1 MGLSFQ
7 QDNRFHLPPL
17 AASPAEASTIAGV
30 FNTEPVLEQAAT
42 EKALREALLT
52 SRFVHLST
60 HGFHNVA
67 APSFQCLFLAPEGDS
82 DGRLYAHELLQ
93 MDLRGLEIL
102 TLSACETALG
112 RFDEWDNLRGLP
124 ASFLLAGVA
133 TIIGTLWPVGLD
145 VAEKFFTVFYE
156 QIKGGL
162 ERRDAF
168 AQAQRQARKSFPT
181 YSDWGAF
188 YYIGMWR

>member
-1 MGLSFQ
+1 
-7 QDNRFHLPPL
+7 
-17 AASPAEASTIAGV
+17 
-30 FNTEPVLEQAAT
+30 
-42 EKALREALLT
+42 
-52 SRFVHLST
+52 
-60 HGFHNVA
+60 
-67 APSFQCLFLAPEGDS
+67 
-82 DGRLYAHELLQ
+82 